1 MELLS
6 IDLGC
11 GNTPQNPY
19 QADKLIGVDIVGD
32 PTRDIIGCRV
42 GYESIPLPD
51 SIATYITGFDF
62 IEHVPRTM
70 YYKDEFISPFINT
83 MNEIYR
89 LLKPG
94 GLFHG
99 STPAFPHA
107 EAFQDPTHV
116 NFITDKTV
124 GYFDGSIKDLKGNE
138 YGGIYG
144 FKGNFKSEQFWQ
156 GPWLQWRLTAV
167 K

>member
-1 MELLS
+1 MTLS

-11 GNTPQNPY
+11 GNHPQNPY
-19 QADKLIGVDIVGD
+19 GAERLIGIDIEADPELDIV
-32 PTRDIIGCRV
+32 GCRV
-42 GYESIPLPD
+42 GYEPVPLED
-51 SIATYITGFDF
+51 SIADYVTGFDF
-62 IEHVPRTM
+62 IEHVPRVM
-70 YYKDEFISPFINT
+70 FYKDEFISPFINA

-99 STPAFPHA
+99 STPAFPHP

-116 NFITDKTV
+116 NFITDQTIR
-124 GYFDGSIKDLKGNE
+124 YFDGSMKDIEGNE
-138 YGGIYG
+138 YGEMYG
-144 FKGNFKSEQFWQ
+144 FNGCFKSKQYWQ
-156 GPWLQWRLTAV
+156 GAHLQWRLTAI

>member
-11 GNTPQNPY
+11 GNNPQNPY
-19 QADKLIGVDIVGD
+19 QADKLIGIDIVGD
-32 PTRDIIGCRV
+32 PTRDIVGCRV
-42 GYESIPLPD
+42 GYESVPLPD
-51 SIATYITGFDF
+51 STASYITAFDF

-70 YYKDEFISPFINT
+70 YYKDEFVNPFINL
-83 MNEIYR
+83 MNEVYR

-94 GLFHG
+94 GLFHA
-99 STPAFPHA
+99 STPAFPHP

-116 NFITDKTV
+116 NFITDQTI
-124 GYFDGSIKDLKGNE
+124 GYFNGGMKDLHSNE
-138 YGGIYG
+138 YGAMYG
-144 FKGNFKSEQFWQ
+144 FNGNFKGKQFWN
-156 GPWLQWRLTAV
+156 GAHLQWRLTAI